1 MIKSNADDKVILV
14 EYYDLQE
21 YKVSKLHSLHLQ
33 GFLVNINWLEHA
45 IV

>member
-21 YKVSKLHSLHLQ
+21 YKKFPSYIL
-33 GFLVNINWLEHA
+33 FLYKAFLLILTD
-45 IV
+45 